1 MSTTIGVPIS
11 RLRNTI
17 KAVKADPFITDRYL
31 YGMVLKYGQ
40 ALMRRQA
47 ILDRI
52 LKMSSLFRTIPCMD
66 LEEVSPIEACC
77 GAHLSNCR
85 FRRTVKPLP
94 NVLTGEYGPI
104 LRTVSSIDGS
114 TEVYATT
121 PSLYSSM
128 TKTSGFKYNKN
139 KYYWYLNGYLYFPN
153 VPWDGVM
160 VQGIFDGDIT
170 EYTCPEG
177 TGQPECTMRQDQP
190 LPLPEFLLAEIEQN
204 VLKELGILIN
214 TPPEVVGDKQSQL
227 R

>member
-1 MSTTIGVPIS
+1 MSTTIKETID
-11 RLRNTI
+11 RLRNTL
-17 KAVKADPFITDRYL
+17 KAVKADAFITDRYL
-31 YGMVLKYGQ
+31 YSLVLKYGQ
-40 ALMRRQA
+40 AAIRRQA

-77 GAHLSNCR
+77 GPTISNCR
-85 FRRTVKPLP
+85 YKRTVRQLP
-94 NVLTGEYGPI
+94 NVLNGEYGPI

-121 PSLYSSM
+121 PSLYASM
-128 TKTSGFKYNKN
+128 SKTSGFKYNPN

-153 VPWDGVM
+153 VPWEGVM

-170 EYTCPEG
+170 DYTCPTG
-177 TGQPECTMRQDQP
+177 SGQPDCTSRQDQP
-190 LPLPEFLLAEIEQN
+190 VPIPEFLFAEVEQN
-204 VLKELGILIN
+204 VLQELGILIQ
-214 TPPEVVGDKQSQL
+214 TPPDLVGDKQSQM